1 MSNEMTN
8 PFADPSTPEPSDAD
22 IEAHIT
28 GMDIVSDVP
37 GPFTGRNPRET
48 FNWSS
53 AGAPEVTIEA
63 FAPEMQQE
71 MRAKLAGLLKE
82 CASRLS
88 GNWSQPRRAAL
99 REQPA

>member
-1 MSNEMTN
+1 MTN
-8 PFADPSTPEPSDAD
+8 HFTDPSAPEPSDAE

-28 GMDIVSDVP
+28 GLDIVSDVP

-63 FAPEMQQE
+63 LPPTPSAPLPISSPSPMRGEPDCSRCNATSLTGLDQQP
-71 MRAKLAGLLKE
+71 
-82 CASRLS
+82 STF
-88 GNWSQPRRAAL
+88 
-99 REQPA
+99 